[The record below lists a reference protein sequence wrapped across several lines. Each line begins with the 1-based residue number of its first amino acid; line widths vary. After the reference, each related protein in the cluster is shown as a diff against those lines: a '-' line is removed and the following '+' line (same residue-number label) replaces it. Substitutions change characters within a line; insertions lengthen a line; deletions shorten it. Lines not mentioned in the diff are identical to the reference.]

1 MRMYD
6 PPHPGRILAA
16 CFDENRTVE
25 DTAQKIGVPV
35 QVLNDILACKAPI
48 TPEIAA
54 LLHIA
59 LTSTPPRIWLKLQ
72 ARYDSWQLEHNNELL
87 QQIYKKHN
95 VVISSLTNAGTANM
109 AFA

>member
-1 MRMYD
+1 MRMHN

-35 QVLNDILACKAPI
+35 QVLTDIIGCKAPI

-54 LLHIA
+54 LLHTV
-59 LTSTPPRIWLKLQ
+59 LTSTPPRIWIKLQ
-72 ARYDSWQLEHNNELL
+72 ARYDSWQLEHNSELL
-87 QQIYKKHN
+87 QQIYKRHN
-95 VVISSLTNAGTANM
+95 VVIQPTSNVSAPNM